1 MLWMVAKRLCRKDS
15 EISVRSSMPGLRW
28 IPPIDKP
35 PPLAVFRSSRK
46 GLWFAALL
54 F

>member
-1 MLWMVAKRLCRKDS
+1 MVAKRLCRKDS
-15 EISVRSSMPGLRW
+15 EMLVTSSMPGLTWAW
-28 IPPIDKP
+28 IPPTDKL

-46 GLWFAALL
+46 GRWFAALL